1 MSSHGVTTT
10 TWILVV
16 AGRSEN
22 RCRAVSHESPS
33 TQFERT
39 TDLATESATLIEGL
53 PGLGMVASIAVD
65 RITTQL
71 GLEQVGTIAS
81 DDVPPVAAFTD
92 GRVRE
97 PIRVYGG
104 ETPDVVTLQSDMPIP
119 PNAFRSLSRC
129 VVTDLADTFDQAIFL
144 AGAPA
149 ESESQ
154 LGEVVGVATTDEL
167 ETELTDAG
175 VTLTEGTGVI
185 GGVTGSLLKACYDAD
200 VPAMILVVRSNP
212 YIPDPGAAEA
222 VIETALEPLVEF
234 DIDTTELRERAEEIQ
249 RQMQQVAE
257 QLQQY
262 QQEPQQQPTT
272 PMFQ

>member
-1 MSSHGVTTT
+1 
-10 TWILVV
+10 
-16 AGRSEN
+16 
-22 RCRAVSHESPS
+22 VSHESAS

-39 TDLATESATLIEGL
+39 TDLETESATLIEGL

-65 RITTQL
+65 RITAQL
-71 GLEQVGTIAS
+71 GLERYGTLVS
-81 DDVPPVAAFTD
+81 EDFPPVAAFED
-92 GRVRE
+92 GRVRD

-104 ETPDVVTLQSDMPIP
+104 EEPAVLTLQSDVPIP
-119 PNAFRSLSRC
+119 PNAFESLSRC
-129 VVTDLADTFDQAIFL
+129 VVADLADSFDRAIFL

-175 VTLTEGTGVI
+175 VTLAEGSGVI
-185 GGVTGSLLKACYDAD
+185 GGVTGSLLKTCYDAD

-222 VIETALEPLVEF
+222 VIETALEPLVDF
-234 DIDTTELRERAEEIQ
+234 NIDTTDLRERAEEIRQ
-249 RQMQQVAE
+249 RMQQAAE

-262 QQEPQQQPTT
+262 QQGESQQQPTT

>member
-1 MSSHGVTTT
+1 MSHDS
-10 TWILVV
+10 
-16 AGRSEN
+16 S
-22 RCRAVSHESPS
+22 S

-39 TDLATESATLIEGL
+39 TDRTIDSATLIEGL

-71 GLEQVGTIAS
+71 GLERYGTVES
-81 DDVPPVAAFTD
+81 DDVPPVASFD
-92 GRVRE
+92 GGRVRA
-97 PIRVYGG
+97 PVRVYGG
-104 ETPDVVTLQSDMPIP
+104 ANPDVLTLQSDVPIP

-129 VVTDLADTFDQAIFL
+129 VVTELADTFDRAVFL

-154 LGEVVGVATTDEL
+154 LGEVVGVATTDTL
-167 ETELTDAG
+167 EAELTDAG
-175 VTLTEGTGVI
+175 VTLAEGPGVI
-185 GGVTGSLLKACYDAD
+185 GGVTGALLKACYDAD

-262 QQEPQQQPTT
+262 QQGDPQQGPATS
-272 PMFQ
+272 MFQ

>member
-1 MSSHGVTTT
+1 
-10 TWILVV
+10 
-16 AGRSEN
+16 
-22 RCRAVSHESPS
+22 VSHESPS

-39 TDLATESATLIEGL
+39 TDLVTESATLIEGL

-71 GLEQVGTIAS
+71 GLDRYGTIVS
-81 DDVPPVAAFTD
+81 DDVPPVAAFEH

-104 ETPDVVTLQSDMPIP
+104 EDPDVVTLQSDVPIP
-119 PNAFRSLSRC
+119 PSAFQSLSRC
-129 VVTDLADTFDQAIFL
+129 VVTDLADTFDRAIFL

-154 LGEVVGVATTDEL
+154 LGKVVGVATTEAL

-175 VTLTEGTGVI
+175 VTLAEGSGVI
-185 GGVTGSLLKACYDAD
+185 GGVTGALLKSCYDAD

-234 DIDTTELRERAEEIQ
+234 DIDTTNLRERAEEIQ
-249 RQMQQVAE
+249 QQMQRIVE

-262 QQEPQQQPTT
+262 QQEPQQQPVT

>member
-1 MSSHGVTTT
+1 MSHDS
-10 TWILVV
+10 
-16 AGRSEN
+16 
-22 RCRAVSHESPS
+22 SP

-39 TDLATESATLIEGL
+39 TDRTIDSATLIEGL

-71 GLEQVGTIAS
+71 GLERYGTIAS
-81 DDVPPVAAFTD
+81 DDVPPVASFD
-92 GRVRE
+92 EGRVRS
-97 PIRVYGG
+97 PVRVYGG
-104 ETPDVVTLQSDMPIP
+104 TNPDVLTLQSDVPIP
-119 PNAFRSLSRC
+119 PNAFRPLSRC
-129 VVTDLADTFDQAIFL
+129 VVTELADLFDRAVFL

-154 LGEVVGVATTDEL
+154 LGEVVGVATTDSLEAEL
-167 ETELTDAG
+167 ADAG
-175 VTLTEGTGVI
+175 VTLAEGPGVI
-185 GGVTGSLLKACYDAD
+185 GGVTGALLKACYDAD

-222 VIETALEPLVEF
+222 VIETALEPLVAF

-262 QQEPQQQPTT
+262 QQESRQQPAT